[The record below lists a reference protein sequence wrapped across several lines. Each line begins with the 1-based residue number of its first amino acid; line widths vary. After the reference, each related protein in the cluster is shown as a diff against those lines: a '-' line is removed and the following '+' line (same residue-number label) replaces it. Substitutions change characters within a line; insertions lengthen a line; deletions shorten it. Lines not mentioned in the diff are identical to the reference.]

1 MTRRAVVRNAVIL
14 VLSLWSTAPSS
25 VVRGAR
31 VRLPAAATVHAA
43 ETSAGAPA
51 TFGRR
56 VRAKSEVLATMPAP
70 IPAGIAGGSR
80 LLFVGS
86 PLEGRVSVLSRATG
100 QVIAELPQ
108 PPSHFV
114 LPLILHSIG
123 PSRIAV
129 LDSGGFPEP
138 GVVDANPTIYEYEYT
153 YRNEQ
158 FSAVLARTVSF
169 SSLRVGFAEEFVYLG
184 SGQYLV
190 PDSVYGAIWRVTSSG
205 AVVPGIVP
213 RTYDAV
219 DAFPSM
225 VYCPTM
231 PLVSVG
237 GLPFLFVGPTIP
249 GIAGI
254 AVRSNM
260 VYFTSSCAGAL
271 YRFDARIL
279 FDGRQPHERANDV
292 RLIATKP
299 AGIEVEELL
308 ELQFNPFDRDD
319 PYLYAADAMQLRVIA
334 IDPSNG
340 RRHIVGDN
348 PRLFN
353 FPASM
358 GFVPPG
364 PDDDSAPLLVLSNQQ
379 HRDTLLNPAITVD
392 QLQLPY
398 LITKV
403 SLED

>member
-1 MTRRAVVRNAVIL
+1 MKRNAVIL
-14 VLSLWSTAPSS
+14 LLILWS
-25 VVRGAR
+25 
-31 VRLPAAATVHAA
+31 TVHAA
-43 ETSAGAPA
+43 GPLADAPA

-56 VRAKSEVLATMPAP
+56 IRAKSEAFAAMPAP

-86 PLEGRVSVLSRATG
+86 PLEGRVSVLSRASG

-108 PPSHFV
+108 PPSPFV

-138 GVVDANPTIYEYEYT
+138 GVVDANPTIYEYEYS
-153 YRNEQ
+153 YRNGK
-158 FSAVLARTVSF
+158 FSATLARTVSF
-169 SSLRVGFAEEFVYLG
+169 TNVRIGFAEEFVYLG
-184 SGQYLV
+184 KGRYLV

-219 DAFPSM
+219 DAFASM
-225 VYCPTM
+225 AYCPTM
-231 PLVSVG
+231 PPVTVG
-237 GLPFLFVGPTIP
+237 GLPFLFVGGTIP

-254 AVRSNM
+254 AVRNNT

-271 YRFDARIL
+271 YRFDYRTL
-279 FDGRQPHERANDV
+279 FDRRQPHERADDI

-299 AGIEVEELL
+299 AGVEVEELL
-308 ELQFNPFDRDD
+308 ELQFNPFDQDD

-334 IDPSNG
+334 INPSNG
-340 RRHIVGDN
+340 RRHIVGDD

-353 FPASM
+353 FPASIA
-358 GFVPPG
+358 FVPPG
-364 PDDDSAPLLVLSNQQ
+364 PDDDSAPMLVLSNQQ
-379 HRDTLLNPAITVD
+379 HRDPLLNPAVTVD
-392 QLQLPY
+392 HIQLPY

-403 SLED
+403 SLRE